1 MCIKNLF
8 ELQSSDVK
16 IVKFLYSEFLNSEK
30 MTSHPVSALQ
40 AQNDIDISDTATASL
55 MIYTSWSKKVSS
67 LTC

>member
-16 IVKFLYSEFLNSEK
+16 IVKFLYSKFLNSEK
-30 MTSHPVSALQ
+30 MTSHHVSALQ

-67 LTC
+67 LT